1 VTHQSW
7 PKQSFNFSLFFF
19 AYYGYIGAFT
29 PYASLF
35 FADKGMDAPQ
45 IALLMSLMQVMRIFG
60 PNLWG
65 WVADHTQKRVT
76 VLRVTAISALALFS
90 GMFISQTFAQ
100 FFVLMILINTFTSA
114 QGPISEALMLS
125 EMRGDLTHYG
135 RLRLWGSIGFIVSV
149 TVAGELLDWRGIRF
163 MPWVAVA
170 LLMLVFA
177 ASVRMEESAYVHVQ
191 HDTPSILALLRR
203 REVIAF
209 FLSTFLMIAA
219 HSALYVFYSLYLAQI
234 GYSKTVIGLMW
245 SLGVVA
251 EIVFFFY
258 QAPIFRRFGVQR
270 MMMISL
276 FAAVVRFCMIG
287 FFAQSL
293 IWLLLAQI
301 LHAATFGVHHSA
313 SVATL
318 QRWFSGPLQAR
329 GQAIYTSVS
338 YGLGGTL
345 GGLVLSVFWDGFGAQ
360 TVYFVAAG
368 FALGGVAAAALSY
381 RWQPHQ
387 ERER

>member
-1 VTHQSW
+1 VTHSSW

-45 IALLMSLMQVMRIFG
+45 IALLMSLMQIMRIFG

-76 VLRVTAISALALFS
+76 VLRLTALSALTLFS
-90 GMFISQTFAQ
+90 GMFVGQTFTQ

-149 TVAGELLDWRGIRF
+149 TVAGELLDWRGIHF
-163 MPWVAVA
+163 MPW
-170 LLMLVFA
+170 
-177 ASVRMEESAYVHVQ
+177 ASVTLLALVLIASIKIKESPYVHTQ
-191 HDTPSILALLRR
+191 HDTPSILALLKR

-219 HSALYVFYSLYLAQI
+219 HSALYVFYSLYLAQL
-234 GYSKTVIGLMW
+234 GYSKAVIGLMW

-270 MMMISL
+270 MMLISL
-276 FAAVVRFCMIG
+276 LAAVVRFCMIG
-287 FFAQSL
+287 LCAQSL
-293 IWLLLAQI
+293 IWLLIAQV

-329 GQAIYTSVS
+329 GQAIYTSIS

-345 GGLVLSVFWDGFGAQ
+345 GGLVLSVFWDEFGAQ
-360 TVYFVAAG
+360 AVYFVAAG
-368 FALGGVAAAALSY
+368 FALGGVVAAALSY

-387 ERER
+387 